1 MKTHTPH
8 EYQYGDITKF
18 YCDVPGSVVKS
29 SNPHACSECDS
40 YLTST
45 YIIRDHVHLQRRP
58 CYIKRVDI
66 LLAEDSI
73 KYLYLMYKKKIPQF
87 YLSNFEVLR
96 MRLAIKVKDI
106 CLMTIK
112 DILNVIH
119 LDEEIHAFEILTAEE
134 VKNSLTITNS
144 LKFEE
149 YF

>member
-18 YCDVPGSVVKS
+18 YCDGPGSVVKS

-45 YIIRDHVHLQRRP
+45 HIIRDHFYLQKP